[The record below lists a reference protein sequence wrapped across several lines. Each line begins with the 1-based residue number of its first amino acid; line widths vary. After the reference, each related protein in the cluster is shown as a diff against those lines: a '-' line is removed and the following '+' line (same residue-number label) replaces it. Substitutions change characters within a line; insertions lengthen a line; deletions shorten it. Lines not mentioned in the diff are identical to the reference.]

1 MCFESKFVFPYR
13 ILVQYVIT
21 AAAAALFVISLELF
35 IAMIAFPFSHKSFVY
50 KDTSENLRRRN
61 LDFRTSRNRDF
72 LRLKFLFMM
81 MNILCLFLAT
91 FTLSRFIFIFSITS
105 KHERR
110 IVSLQVQYPDLKRW
124 GNFGSHALS
133 LPTTYSNM
141 TMSGLIIKVNWTL
154 WASFSP

>member
-1 MCFESKFVFPYR
+1 MFPYR

-35 IAMIAFPFSHKSFVY
+35 IAMIAFPFRHKSFVY

-61 LDFRTSRNRDF
+61 LDFRTSRNWDF

-91 FTLSRFIFIFSITS
+91 FTLSRFIFIFSITL
-105 KHERR
+105 KHERK
-110 IVSLQVQYPDLKRW
+110 IVSLQVQYPDLKR
-124 GNFGSHALS
+124 
-133 LPTTYSNM
+133 
-141 TMSGLIIKVNWTL
+141 
-154 WASFSP
+154 